1 MFDSGENTDI
11 KESTPENTNYVDAK
25 HEKYVTAYKPNSLYW
40 GIGIE
45 NEVYLEFDKKYE
57 LNKVHLINNRKRER
71 YSVDYYTNY
80 KKHCLEEALYFY
92 INTQI
97 DGQQM
102 SIPILLNANSFT
114 KTDASNNSITL
125 YSHVIKPNPKFN
137 GETLIETLKKHS
149 VYYQETVGNKWLF
162 DGDTIEFNTL
172 NFFNAKLQDV
182 INELDTS
189 KCEFITNLN
198 SSFKKLNIFNTYG
211 PVKIMEQN
219 HPFSTFMTNF
229 KNVTMFNN
237 GTLHYNITLPTQLNA
252 KCKIQKMKKFIET
265 HKKAIKI
272 IQWMEPFIMAVYG
285 SPDPFSNMT
294 QYQNKNLFTN
304 SSQRG
309 AISRYIG
316 IGTYNTDEMIKG
328 KLLSKPIS
336 ELACNRLEYWWFNEF
351 YKNNAY
357 TKLDEI
363 GVDINF
369 NKHYNHGIEIRF
381 LEHIH
386 DKAKLQESFEFII
399 YLMDLILENSKFDT
413 LDNPMF
419 NKLWNN
425 VVLKSIING
434 KNGILTTEE
443 TQMYAT
449 IFDMAIYNTQIND
462 IYYEIYHELI
472 VRYNKIDKH
481 PSIPFNNK
489 YTLIPIGTFSKKTL
503 NTQCKTI
510 IDAKLQTKIKVR
522 ATVNGADSDN
532 SQRIEGGINSTPR
545 INKPPKRNFVYLC
558 IIFIVQFFCNRTKK
572 K

>member
-1 MFDSGENTDI
+1 MFDSVENTDI
-11 KESTPENTNYVDAK
+11 KESTPENTNYVDTK
-25 HEKYVTAYKPNSLYW
+25 HEKYVAAYKPNSLYW

-45 NEVYLEFDKKYE
+45 NEVYLEFHKKYE
-57 LNKVHLINNRKRER
+57 LNKLDLINTRKRER

-80 KKHCLEEALYFY
+80 KNHCLEEALNFY

-97 DGQQM
+97 DGQKM

-125 YSHVIKPNPKFN
+125 YSRVVKPNPKFN
-137 GETLIETLKKHS
+137 GETLIETLKKHN
-149 VYYQETVGNKWLF
+149 VYYQETLGNKWLF

-182 INELDTS
+182 INELDAS
-189 KCEFITNLN
+189 KCEFITNIN

-211 PVKIMEQN
+211 TVQIMEKN

-252 KCKIQKMKKFIET
+252 KCKVQKMKQFIET

-272 IQWMEPFIMAVYG
+272 IQWMEPFIIAVYG

-304 SSQRG
+304 SSQRA

-328 KLLSKPIS
+328 KLLSKPVS
-336 ELACNRLEYWWFNEF
+336 ELACNSLEYWWFNEF

-386 DKAKLQESFEFII
+386 DKEKLQESFEFII
-399 YLMDLILENSKFDT
+399 YLMDLILENSNFDT
-413 LDNPMF
+413 IDNPIL

-425 VVLKSIING
+425 VALKSIING

-449 IFDMAIYNTQIND
+449 IFDMTIYNTQIND

-472 VRYNKIDKH
+472 VRYNKIDKRD
-481 PSIPFNNK
+481 SIPFNNK
-489 YTLIPIGTFSKKTL
+489 YILTPIGTFSKKTL
-503 NTQCKTI
+503 NSQCKTI
-510 IDAKLQTKIKVR
+510 IDVKLQTKIKDYAMLNSR
-522 ATVNGADSDN
+522 DRDN
-532 SQRIEGGINSTPR
+532 SQKNKGDINQTP
-545 INKPPKRNFVYLC
+545 
-558 IIFIVQFFCNRTKK
+558 
-572 K
+572 

>member
-1 MFDSGENTDI
+1 MFGNVENTDI
-11 KESTPENTNYVDAK
+11 KESTHENTNYVDPK
-25 HEKYVTAYKPNSLYW
+25 HEKYVIEYKPNSLYW

-57 LNKVHLINNRKRER
+57 INKIDLINNRKRER

-80 KKHCLEEALYFY
+80 KKKCLEEALYFY

-97 DGQQM
+97 DGKKM

-125 YSHVIKPNPKFN
+125 YSHFIKPNPKFN

-149 VYYQETVGNKWLF
+149 MYYQQTMGNQWLF

-182 INELDTS
+182 INELDAT
-189 KCEFITNLN
+189 KCEFIANLN
-198 SSFKKLNIFNTYG
+198 SSFTKLNVFNTYG
-211 PVKIMEQN
+211 TVQIMEQN
-219 HPFSTFMTNF
+219 HPFTTFMTNF
-229 KNVTMFNN
+229 KNITMFNN

-252 KCKIQKMKKFIET
+252 KCKIQNTKKFIET

-285 SPDPFSNMT
+285 SPDPFSNMI
-294 QYQNKNLFTN
+294 QYQNKDLFTN
-304 SSQRG
+304 STQRG

-328 KLLSKPIS
+328 KLLTKPVS
-336 ELACNRLEYWWFNEF
+336 ELVCHSLEYWWFNEF

-357 TKLDEI
+357 IKLDEI

-386 DKAKLQESFEFII
+386 DKAKLHESFEFII
-399 YLMDLILENSKFDT
+399 YLMDLILENANFDKFD
-413 LDNPMF
+413 NPIL
-419 NKLWNN
+419 NKLWNS
-425 VVLKSIING
+425 VVLKSIIYG
-434 KNGILTTEE
+434 KNGLLNMEE
-443 TQMYAT
+443 KQMYES
-449 IFDMAIYNTQIND
+449 IFDMKICSEQIND
-462 IYYEIYHELI
+462 IYYEIYNELI
-472 VRYNKIDKH
+472 VRFNKINKH
-481 PSIPFNNK
+481 TSIPFNNK
-489 YTLIPIGTFSKKTL
+489 YTLTPIGMFSKKTL

-510 IDAKLQTKIKVR
+510 IDVNLQTKIKDH
-522 ATVNGADSDN
+522 ATANARDVDN
-532 SQRIEGGINSTPR
+532 SQRIEGDINLTPR
-545 INKPPKRNFVYLC
+545 VNKQPKRNIVYMF
-558 IIFIVQFFCNRTKK
+558 IIFILQFFCNTTKK